1 MDVRS
6 PGPTQHAEPPSLAD
20 RAHAVLRDEI
30 ASGALANVTA
40 ASRVWSAHRRDV
52 VVPEMTRRLAAD
64 VGGLLDTALDLLAP
78 LPRSSAASSW
88 PPPAGQDRAPQRGPQ
103 PVDPVPVLRARR
115 PAAPGGTAEIR
126 TSLQNDGPAP
136 VEIGFLWSDLVGEPA
151 GRIRASHLRL
161 APGRVRVPSGA
172 LADLTIG
179 LDVPDD
185 AHPGVYHALLRA
197 TGRAGLCALLTFP
210 VGLDVGLE
218 ASIAM

>member
-6 PGPTQHAEPPSLAD
+6 PGLTQHAQPPSLAD

-52 VVPEMTRRLAAD
+52 VVPEMTRRLAAE
-64 VGGLLDTALDLLAP
+64 VGGLLDTLLDLLAP
-78 LPRSSAASSW
+78 PPRFPAASS
-88 PPPAGQDRAPQRGPQ
+88 PPDPVAQDRAPQREPQ
-103 PVDPVPVLRARR
+103 PVEPMSVLRARR
-115 PAAPGGTAEIR
+115 PAPPGGTAEIR

-136 VEIGFLWSDLVGEPA
+136 VEIGFSWSDLVGEPA

-161 APGRVRVPSGA
+161 VPGRVRVPSGA
-172 LADLTIG
+172 LADLTIV

-185 AHPGVYHALLRA
+185 APSGLYHALLHA
-197 TGRAGLCALLTFP
+197 TGRAESCALVTFP
-210 VGLDVGLE
+210 VGVDVEQG